1 VIGVRFQF
9 ILTEIGQGLRRNL
22 SMTVSVVLVTFV
34 SLTFVGAS
42 LLLQAQI
49 DKLKDDWYDKVEV
62 SVFLCPVGSPEP
74 TCAGGEASPE
84 QIAALE
90 DVFADDLGDEVQT
103 VYFES
108 KEDAFAAFTERYPD
122 GYLGT
127 QLTVDDMQ
135 ASFRLKLTNPENYE
149 VVNDV
154 VTGRPGVEVVED
166 QRRIFDSLFLA
177 LNRASLLSA
186 GLAAVML
193 LAAVLLITTT
203 IRLSALSRRR
213 ETGIM
218 RLVGASNLF
227 IQLPFLLE
235 GAIASVFGA
244 LLAVGGLWVGVKYLV
259 SDWLAE
265 SVTWVAYVGESD
277 VLAIAPILVGIAFLL
292 AAISSVVTLNRHT
305 RV

>member
-1 VIGVRFQF
+1 MRFQF

-49 DKLKDDWYDKVEV
+49 GKLKDDWYDKVEV
-62 SVFLCPVGSPEP
+62 SVFLCPTGSPAP
-74 TCAGGEASPE
+74 TCAGGEATPE

-90 DVFADDLGDEVQT
+90 DVFEGELGDEVET
-103 VYFES
+103 VWFES
-108 KEDAFAAFTERYPD
+108 KEDAFEAFSERYPD

-127 QLTVDDMQ
+127 ELTVEDMQ

-154 VTGRPGVEVVED
+154 VTGRQGVEVVED

-235 GAIASVFGA
+235 GAIAAVLGA

-259 SDWLAE
+259 TDWLSQ
-265 SVTWVAYVGESD
+265 SVTWVAYVDESD
-277 VLAIAPILVGIAFLL
+277 VLAIAPLLVGIAFLL

>member
-1 VIGVRFQF
+1 VSGVRFQF

-49 DKLKDDWYDKVEV
+49 GKLKDDWYDKVEV
-62 SVFLCPVGSPEP
+62 SVFLCPTGSPAP
-74 TCAGGEASPE
+74 TCAGGEATPE

-90 DVFADDLGDEVQT
+90 DVFEGELGDEVET
-103 VYFES
+103 VWFES
-108 KEDAFAAFTERYPD
+108 KEDAFEAFSERYPD

-127 QLTVDDMQ
+127 ELTVEDMQ

-154 VTGRPGVEVVED
+154 VTGRQGVEVVED

-235 GAIASVFGA
+235 GAIAAVLGA
-244 LLAVGGLWVGVKYLV
+244 LLAVGGLWVGVRYLV
-259 SDWLAE
+259 TDWLSQ
-265 SVTWVAYVGESD
+265 SVTWVAYVDESD
-277 VLAIAPILVGIAFLL
+277 VLAIAPLLVGIAFLL